1 MNHFDLSIV
10 ISTFNRERNV
20 IEIINL
26 LNKQNNFLKKNIEI
40 IICDSNSKKRFSIIN
55 YLKQFNNLKIL
66 YFNCKVNHQA
76 FKRNFGLKKSSSNSV
91 IFIDD
96 DCFPDV
102 NFLFNYYRYLKL
114 NKSKIIYCGLVEY
127 IKTSKVK
134 NLIHYR
140 QSRQISLVSKNKN
153 QISAKNFVSMNM
165 AIRKSFFLR
174 KNFFNINFRL
184 YGFEDFECAFSLIK
198 NHFKIILIKP
208 LIYHKDFRNFSKFLL
223 KYTYLGEYGIVEI
236 FNINSK
242 AAEHTIFYKIE
253 NNSLIKIILKFPKL
267 NIFLYN
273 LEKFL
278 IFIESRN
285 KIYLNFIYRLG
296 ILIAF
301 LRGVY
306 IRKQKTEK
314 KYQKVQNTW
323 YK

>member
-114 NKSKIIYCGLVEY
+114 NKSKII
-127 IKTSKVK
+127 
-134 NLIHYR
+134 
-140 QSRQISLVSKNKN
+140 
-153 QISAKNFVSMNM
+153 
-165 AIRKSFFLR
+165 
-174 KNFFNINFRL
+174 
-184 YGFEDFECAFSLIK
+184 
-198 NHFKIILIKP
+198 
-208 LIYHKDFRNFSKFLL
+208 
-223 KYTYLGEYGIVEI
+223 
-236 FNINSK
+236 
-242 AAEHTIFYKIE
+242 
-253 NNSLIKIILKFPKL
+253 
-267 NIFLYN
+267 
-273 LEKFL
+273 
-278 IFIESRN
+278 
-285 KIYLNFIYRLG
+285 
-296 ILIAF
+296 
-301 LRGVY
+301 
-306 IRKQKTEK
+306 
-314 KYQKVQNTW
+314 
-323 YK
+323 